1 MTGEM
6 KIAKTLCRKGFPPS
20 DGRDEGIYA
29 LRLKIL
35 ALASVPAGRAEDS
48 SQDLREAP
56 EHPLDLWSLAK
67 ARKGAQEE
75 SFALHS
81 QRGSV
86 RLSGW
91 EQNIPTLGTPLLILL
106 NGSSEGLKRTLFY
119 NIARR
124 IKTCLYDSPLER
136 KSKKVVF
143 LFCSLLTYSYLCTIA

>member
-1 MTGEM
+1 M
-6 KIAKTLCRKGFPPS
+6 R
-20 DGRDEGIYA
+20 GIYA

-67 ARKGAQEE
+67 VKKGAQEE
-75 SFALHS
+75 SLALHS

-86 RLSGW
+86 RLPGW
-91 EQNIPTLGTPLLILL
+91 KQNIPALGTPLLILL

-124 IKTCLYDSPLER
+124 IKTCLYDS
-136 KSKKVVF
+136 KFMKKY
-143 LFCSLLTYSYLCTIA
+143 TK

>member
-1 MTGEM
+1 MTGGM
-6 KIAKTLCRKGFPPS
+6 KLTETLCRKGFPPS

-35 ALASVPAGRAEDS
+35 ALTSVPAGRAEDS

-67 ARKGAQEE
+67 VKKGAQEE
-75 SFALHS
+75 SLALHS

-91 EQNIPTLGTPLLILL
+91 EQNIPALGTPLLILL
-106 NGSSEGLKRTLFY
+106 NGSSEGLKRTLF
-119 NIARR
+119 I
-124 IKTCLYDSPLER
+124 ILLEESKTCPYDSSAG
-136 KSKKVVF
+136 KSSVSDVN
-143 LFCSLLTYSYLCTIA
+143 

>member
-35 ALASVPAGRAEDS
+35 ALASVPASRAEDS

-67 ARKGAQEE
+67 ARKERKRR
-75 SFALHS
+75 ALHYIPSVGASDS
-81 QRGSV
+81 QAGNKTFPR
-86 RLSGW
+86 W
-91 EQNIPTLGTPLLILL
+91 EH
-106 NGSSEGLKRTLFY
+106 
-119 NIARR
+119 
-124 IKTCLYDSPLER
+124 LY
-136 KSKKVVF
+136 
-143 LFCSLLTYSYLCTIA
+143 